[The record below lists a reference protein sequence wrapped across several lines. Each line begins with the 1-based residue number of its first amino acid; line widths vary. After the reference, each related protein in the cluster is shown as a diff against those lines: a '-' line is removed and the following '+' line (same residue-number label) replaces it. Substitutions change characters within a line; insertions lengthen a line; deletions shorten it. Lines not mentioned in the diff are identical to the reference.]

1 MKNKL
6 NCLKSRRSLK
16 AVAADTLIIFD
27 NSCGGFDAKYLTH
40 DKLIQPMR
48 WTFCTYHEERREKYQ
63 LWIFL
68 LLISTKVNKINPL
81 FQREH
86 MCTKCQILSETS
98 YTEWSKGRYTPG
110 CVSKLPS
117 KGLTIEYTVIVDLA
131 PLTIAEWFE

>member
-6 NCLKSRRSLK
+6 NYFKSRRSLK
-16 AVAADTLIIFD
+16 AVAVDTLIIFD
-27 NSCGGFDAKYLTH
+27 NSRGFDAKYLTH
-40 DKLIQPMR
+40 DKLIPPMR

-98 YTEWSKGRYTPG
+98 FIAFFKSFGTDVFVNTFFIYQ
-110 CVSKLPS
+110 CN
-117 KGLTIEYTVIVDLA
+117 LTKFKTLIKSTLLNFY
-131 PLTIAEWFE
+131 F

>member
-27 NSCGGFDAKYLTH
+27 NSRGFDAKYLTH
-40 DKLIQPMR
+40 DKLIPPMR

-81 FQREH
+81 FQQEH

-98 YTEWSKGRYTPG
+98 FSSYLYHNLVPSVCL
-110 CVSKLPS
+110 CVCMSVCLS
-117 KGLTIEYTVIVDLA
+117 VCHNVVAT
-131 PLTIAEWFE
+131 

>member
-27 NSCGGFDAKYLTH
+27 NSRGFDAKYLTH
-40 DKLIQPMR
+40 DKLIPPMR

-98 YTEWSKGRYTPG
+98 FITETFKQTSRSVSLPYVITRHTAYKYTTLAVGW
-110 CVSKLPS
+110 
-117 KGLTIEYTVIVDLA
+117 TVLVTV
-131 PLTIAEWFE
+131 P